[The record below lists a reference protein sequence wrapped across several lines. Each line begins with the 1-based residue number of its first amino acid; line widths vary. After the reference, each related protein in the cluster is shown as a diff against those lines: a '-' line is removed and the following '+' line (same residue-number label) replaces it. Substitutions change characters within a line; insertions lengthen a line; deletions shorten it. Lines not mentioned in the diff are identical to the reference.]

1 MVAHQSPGVYL
12 TEAPLTSPPEQ
23 LGAAVAV
30 GMFVG
35 AAPKGPIDTPTR
47 LDSWSDYVTRFGGF
61 DKIEGIDA
69 NVANA
74 PTAVY
79 VRATT
84 TGTASNS
91 TGGIVGA
98 KKGDLAFVNAYRGT
112 KGTFYKYVS
121 GESAQPGFNLPH
133 SIYVFDGTAWQ
144 DTGYRWNSQSKL
156 FRDRTDILGGIS
168 PAVNIVLV
176 SANPTLTAPIGI
188 TPAYGDIALRW
199 DAGTSTFL
207 AYTYG
212 NANSTYFNGT
222 GASEGSG
229 TITVTATAGQFK
241 VVFGGQTTAD
251 VAYNATAATLLA
263 ALEAL
268 SNVAP
273 GDLTVTKNSGN
284 FVITATDT
292 GAFADTTLPTVTI
305 AAGTTPVSGG
315 TVTWAVTAAGGAADA
330 KGTYDATHTAP
341 DTLVALPVGWNA
353 INFTT
358 QKKVTPGLDFFL
370 SSDSGAADFW
380 GPFSDSNQILDAV
393 NNPAK
398 YATSVDLTG
407 LTGFETFV
415 PEIPAIDPD
424 EPIVGVSY
432 LPYSVYSFFQN
443 GGRTCYVIRS
453 IDHTRPGTIATL
465 PYTGTGAAQAFT
477 VQAKGAGTWG
487 NKVGVLITSQAVADG
502 AYSAYTMRVY
512 INQGTVNNP
521 AWAEAER
528 FTDLSMRSDIPGLRR
543 FDVVVNDGTAG
554 SQYVQLVNFTTN
566 PDTSTPSAAL
576 TDDSSSAAP
585 RPLGAGSGAIAGTD
599 PGLPQSVDLQTS
611 AVNNATRIE
620 GPLLINVAGLTTDTE
635 DYTAFRSALLNTSLF
650 DSDRD
655 DLVIINDGFGPRGGR
670 EEGAYLSALTSPGQG
685 DGNVDSHTADF
696 APWVYIIDPAVVG
709 GTILV
714 PPGGV
719 VMGVMSRVDATEGVF
734 RAAAGTVAGTSAI
747 GVETKFTKGQEGDL
761 NNAQIN
767 VLKLVPGQGVCIMG
781 ARTRKFYG
789 ADRYLSVRRTLIF
802 IESTL
807 RRNCGFAVFENN
819 DENLWGRLQLTADR
833 VLRPLW
839 EARGLKGDTAAE
851 AFYVRC
857 DATINTPAVVQS
869 GEVRMEVG
877 VALQTPAEFVIIRVS
892 QFDGVI
898 TTSTEVQAQ

>member
-30 GMFVG
+30 GMFIG

-84 TGTASNS
+84 TGTAANS

-121 GESAQPGFNLPH
+121 GDSAEPGFNLPH
-133 SIYVFDGTAWQ
+133 SIYVYDGTTWQ

-156 FRDRTDILGGIS
+156 FRDRTDILGGVA
-168 PAVNIVLV
+168 PATNIVLV
-176 SANPTLTAPIGI
+176 TADPTVTAPVGI

-199 DAGTSTFL
+199 DAGTSTYL

-212 NANSTYFNGT
+212 NANSTYFNGS

-229 TITVTATAGQFK
+229 TLTVTATGGTFTLT
-241 VVFGGQTTAD
+241 VGGQTTSA
-251 VAYNATAATLLA
+251 VAYNATAATLLT

-284 FVITATDT
+284 FIITATDT
-292 GAFADTTLPTVTI
+292 GAFADSTFPTTTV
-305 AAGTTPVSGG
+305 GTGSLTGG
-315 TVTWAVTAAGGAADA
+315 TATWAITTAGGSSDV
-330 KGTYDATHTAP
+330 KGTYDPTHAAP
-341 DTLVALPVGWNA
+341 DTLVALPVGWNP

-370 SSDSGAADFW
+370 SSDAGATDFW
-380 GPFSDSNQILDAV
+380 GPFSDSTLGTDV

-407 LTGFETFV
+407 LSGFDTFA
-415 PEIPAIDPD
+415 PEIPALDPD

-465 PYTGTGAAQAFT
+465 PYTGTGSAPAFT

-487 NKVGVLITSQAVADG
+487 NKVGVLITSQAVAGG
-502 AYSAYTMRVY
+502 AYAAYTMRVY
-512 INQGTVNNP
+512 LNQGTVSSP

-566 PDTSTPSAAL
+566 PDISTPTAAL
-576 TDDSSSAAP
+576 TADLPNAAVK
-585 RPLGAGSGAIAGTD
+585 PLGTGSGATAGTD

-650 DSDRD
+650 DADRD
-655 DLVIINDGFGPRGGR
+655 DLVIVNDGFAPRGGR
-670 EEGAYLSALTSPGQG
+670 AESAYISAITSAS
-685 DGNVDSHTADF
+685 DSNTRVDSHTADF

-747 GVETKFTKGQEGDL
+747 GVETKFTKAQEGDL
-761 NNAQIN
+761 NHAQIN
-767 VLKLVPGQGVCIMG
+767 ILKLVPGQGICIMG